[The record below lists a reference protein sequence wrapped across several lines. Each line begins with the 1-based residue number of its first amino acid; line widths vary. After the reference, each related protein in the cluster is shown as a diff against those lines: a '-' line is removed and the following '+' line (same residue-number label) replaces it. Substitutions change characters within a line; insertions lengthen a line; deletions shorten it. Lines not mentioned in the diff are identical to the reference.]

1 MANITFYPLGNADCC
16 VIKTDPGKTLVFDY
30 ADVKNTDDRE
40 DKRMPLQEAV
50 RKDVGWPSVKEI
62 DVLAVTH
69 GDDDHVRNICET
81 FYLESKS
88 DCQSSDH
95 IKFKDLWIPAC
106 LLTEVGAEDH
116 TKLIRQEA
124 RHRFKAGKGIRVFSR
139 PDALREWCRENDID
153 FDERQHLITD
163 AGQLVPSWERET
175 EGVEFFVHSPF
186 AHRQD
191 DGLIDRNGNCLV
203 MQAVIRAGG
212 RDTNFLI
219 TADSI
224 AENWQEIVQITKD
237 HGNEARLAWD
247 LLKIPHHCS
256 YKSMSEE
263 IGDPDTE
270 PTEEFE
276 WLLEQGGDRGAIV
289 STSKLIPEKSDKQP
303 PHAETFRTY
312 KKASERING
321 RIYVTMEHP
330 TKANPDRL
338 RFDVSG
344 AGLVPPQKTSAAV
357 IPSVVTSAAPRNG

>member
-16 VIKTDPGKTLVFDY
+16 LIKTDPGCKILFDY
-30 ADVKNTDDRE
+30 ADTKDSNDKD
-40 DKRMPLQEAV
+40 DKRIALLDAV
-50 RKDVGWPSVKEI
+50 RKDIGWPETKEI
-62 DVLAVTH
+62 DVLAITH
-69 GDDDHVRNICET
+69 GDDDHVRKICDG

-88 DCQSSDH
+88 DCQSEDH
-95 IKFKDLWIPAC
+95 IKFKELWVPAN

-139 PDALREWCRENDID
+139 PDALREWCRDNDID
-153 FDERQHLITD
+153 FDERDHLITD
-163 AGQLVPSWERET
+163 AGQLVPGWDKEAQ
-175 EGVEFFVHSPF
+175 GIEFFVHSPF

-219 TADSI
+219 TADSVS
-224 AENWQEIVQITKD
+224 ENWQEIVEITKD
-237 HGNEARLAWD
+237 HDNEQRLAWD
-247 LLKIPHHCS
+247 LLKVPHHCS
-256 YKSMSEE
+256 YLSMSDE
-263 IGDPDTE
+263 IGDHETE
-270 PTEEFE
+270 PTEEFK
-276 WLLEQGGDRGAIV
+276 WLLEQGGDRGVIV
-289 STSKLIPEKSDKQP
+289 STSKVIPAESESLP
-303 PHAETFRTY
+303 PHVETFRTY
-312 KKASERING
+312 KKAAEKING

-344 AGLVPPQKTSAAV
+344 AGLVPPQRTSAAV
-357 IPSVVTSAAPRNG
+357 IPTVVTSAAPRNG